1 MDILKRNMAPLADVA
16 WEAIDE
22 RAEQVLKNILTARK
36 AVKVDGPKG
45 LDFTQISEG
54 RLDLIEDASVVKAG
68 IYKVK
73 PLVEARVRFSL
84 KKWELDN
91 ITRGAK
97 DIDLEALEKAV
108 AELAYFEEKAVYKGY
123 SAGDIRGLKEASA
136 HDAIAFGESGSAIME
151 AITKGTLLLKDFFV
165 SGPYVLILGKEAFTR
180 ISRDVQGYPLIQR
193 IQNLIQGQ
201 ILISDAVDGG
211 FLMPFNHE
219 DLELTVGQ
227 DFAIG
232 YESSDHESVNLFMT
246 ESFTFRVLDE
256 NIIVPFKL

>member
-22 RAEQVLKNILTARK
+22 RAEEVLRSILTARK

-45 LDFTQISEG
+45 WDFTQISEG
-54 RLDLIEDASVVKAG
+54 RLELIEEESVVKAG
-68 IYKVK
+68 VYKVK
-73 PLVEARVRFSL
+73 PLIEARVSFSL
-84 KKWELDN
+84 KRWELDN

-97 DIDLEALEKAV
+97 DIDLEPLENAV
-108 AELAYFEEKAVYKGY
+108 AELANFEEKAIYNGY
-123 SAGDIRGLKEASA
+123 SAGHITGLKQAST
-136 HDAIAFGESGSAIME
+136 HDAIAFGESGSGIME

-180 ISRDVQGYPLIQR
+180 INRDVQGYPLIQR

-201 ILISDAVDGG
+201 ILISDAVKGA
-211 FLMPFNHE
+211 FLIPFNHE

-232 YESSDHESVNLFMT
+232 YESSDHESVNLFIT
-246 ESFTFRVLDE
+246 ESFTFRALDE
-256 NIIVPFKL
+256 NIIVPFNL